1 MSEPSPLSDP
11 KRWMAAWRLAGADL
25 ERIRQ
30 SELRRVDTGQAVRA
44 LAGAFLYARRHF
56 PPEPTSG
63 LVEQQRWFAR
73 LR

>member
-1 MSEPSPLSDP
+1 MPEPSQLPDP
-11 KRWMAAWRLAGADL
+11 KRWMAAWRLAGPDL

-30 SELRRVDTGQAVRA
+30 SELLRVDTGHAVRA

-56 PPEPTSG
+56 PPLPMSG